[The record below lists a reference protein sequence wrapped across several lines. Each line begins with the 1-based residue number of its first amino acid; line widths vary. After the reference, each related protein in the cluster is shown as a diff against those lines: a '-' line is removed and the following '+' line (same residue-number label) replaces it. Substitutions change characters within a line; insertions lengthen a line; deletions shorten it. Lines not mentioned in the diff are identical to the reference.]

1 MSAMTRGIPAFCS
14 GAIPVPLVL
23 QGDSPSA
30 VMSLWVSPPAACPSV
45 LTTLAT
51 MSPLIKVGC
60 HIACD
65 LPFFSPCS

>member
-1 MSAMTRGIPAFCS
+1 MSAVTGGIPAFSS

-30 VMSLWVSPPAACPSV
+30 VMSLWVFPPAACPSV
-45 LTTLAT
+45 LTMLTTL
-51 MSPLIKVGC
+51 SPLIKVGC

-65 LPFFSPCS
+65 LPFFSSCS